1 MLVSVLGM
9 RYPVDAMQSQISHDH
24 YRRVRLLGLFLGV
37 AGLVFAACLIV
48 QWAGQASK
56 SPKSGEQPVGL
67 LPTNLAPSLGR
78 LPSTK
83 PIEEIRVGDRVLSR
97 NPEVTDAERARW
109 QDPDWEDWLH
119 LRLVMAKDDGSE
131 LHIELLRPESW
142 VLERLSYVTDD
153 RVSAS
158 TAVGTIAN
166 VTLASPQVRRPLTPK
181 GSKRATRIDSDP
193 LSPLRPFYRD
203 LMLTSAELA
212 TSGTDLIGI
221 TVALDLPEMGA
232 VGTAYV
238 TAFDPCPPISKGAG
252 QPVTATFA
260 HRSSTEVLDIIFE
273 GEDEPIG
280 VTDNH
285 LFWSVDDQRFVPI
298 GEMNVGD
305 RVQTYSGD
313 TKRIAGK
320 LPRPGPQAVYN
331 LEVYGEHVYF
341 VGQQG
346 ILAHNLY
353 EVNGNIVYSDAL
365 DELLPRTRLTNVPHT
380 KAGNHSSLSRSR
392 GNLESDVQLHHL
404 NQHAIYGNVSVIPG
418 NTGIPIRYA
427 DGAVV
432 PVRGQATTP
441 GSQHNILHV
450 QIERFLDDA
459 AEAQRITGRPP
470 TNGQYGDVVYHSL
483 RKAGFSPKEA
493 YRFASS
499 ARRQRIANGHLDDM
513 PIPRYSNPVPNLNYR
528 ANGLDQ

>member
-24 YRRVRLLGLFLGV
+24 YRRVRLLGFFLGV

-48 QWAGQASK
+48 QGAGQASK
-56 SPKSGEQPVGL
+56 SSKSGEQPVGL

-203 LMLTSAELA
+203 IMLTSAELA

-238 TAFDPCPPISKGAG
+238 TAVDRCPPISEGAG

-298 GEMNVGD
+298 GEMKIGD

-346 ILAHNLY
+346 LLAHNLY
-353 EVNGNIVYSDAL
+353 GEG
-365 DELLPRTRLTNVPHT
+365 NVPGSNALN
-380 KAGNHSSLSRSR
+380 KLIPDANGGVGKYSQVK
-392 GNLESDVQLHHL
+392 GHHV
-404 NQHAIYGNVSVIPG
+404 HA
-418 NTGIPIRYA
+418 
-427 DGAVV
+427 
-432 PVRGQATTP
+432 
-441 GSQHNILHV
+441 
-450 QIERFLDDA
+450 
-459 AEAQRITGRPP
+459 
-470 TNGQYGDVVYHSL
+470 
-483 RKAGFSPKEA
+483 KAGFKDAVNYSKSKGWSISQSYMKDHGWDHQAMTNKQRELFNELARSGRPNTLKEHT
-493 YRFASS
+493 
-499 ARRQRIANGHLDDM
+499 RIAVEALQAGGATRIEARQLVADSLRNLREQGVRV
-513 PIPRYSNPVPNLNYR
+513 PTNIPWN
-528 ANGLDQ
+528 